1 MNHRDI
7 LSLYDQDQRIT
18 IEYPEACKE
27 TLPAPSPYPQPMLVR
42 FIRPAPG
49 MNMILYSR
57 VDETRL
63 DQVIAEQV
71 AYFRPMG
78 QPFEWIVYDHDSPP
92 SLKARLEAYGFQCDG
107 PEPLMVLDLRQAPPA
122 LLAPVSYDVR
132 SITQQE
138 ELEDLVQVMQQVYGG
153 DFGWIRRRLGSHLK
167 LPEFLSVY
175 IVYVGGR
182 PACAGWIYF
191 HPRSHFAGL
200 WGGST
205 VAEHRRKGLYTALLA
220 LRVKEA
226 IRRGYRYLTI
236 NASEM
241 SRPIVS
247 KYGFELLA
255 NEYSYRYVGKQ
266 ETAG

>member
-1 MNHRDI
+1 MNHRDL

-18 IEYPEACKE
+18 IEYPEARKE
-27 TLPAPSPYPQPMLVR
+27 TLLALTPHTQPMLVR
-42 FIRPAPG
+42 FIRQAPG

-71 AYFRPMG
+71 AYFQPMR
-78 QPFEWIVYDHDSPP
+78 QPFEWIVYEHDFPP
-92 SLKARLEAYGFQCDG
+92 SLKARLEAHGFQCDEA
-107 PEPLMVLDLRQAPPA
+107 EPLMALDLHRAPPA
-122 LLAPVSYDVR
+122 LLVPVSHDVR
-132 SITQQE
+132 SITQQDQ
-138 ELEDLVQVMQQVYGG
+138 LEDVVQVMQQVYGG
-153 DFGWIRRRLGSHLK
+153 DFGWIRQRLGSHLK
-167 LPEFLSVY
+167 LPEYLNVY
-175 IVYVGGR
+175 IVYAGGR

-205 VAEHRRKGLYTALLA
+205 VAEHRQKGLYTALLA
-220 LRVKEA
+220 LRVQEA

-255 NEYSYRYVGKQ
+255 NEYSYRYVEQQ